1 MKIIRFHHILFQK
14 FRFIG
19 MLLLCLLFLGTV
31 QAQKKEVKKIKASII
46 RLRVTDENDKAIPGA
61 QVVVGEGIIHTET
74 DEKGIVKF
82 SAFSTDFVTVSSP
95 GYENTVVLV
104 ESLSIDGAL
113 KLVKSKLL
121 MTSTDD
127 VPLPFMTLKK
137 RNTTGS
143 SAVLTGVQL
152 ERYPSTD
159 LRNALTG
166 LASGLDVV
174 ERYGTTGM
182 SAEEKLGVFGVQEK
196 VSLYMRGRS
205 PIFIID
211 DVPTDITEMQ
221 LDPQEIESATIIKDI
236 VAKTMFGPQAAD
248 GVIFIKTKRGKK
260 NERILNVNA
269 EYGVSQIDRFP
280 GFVSGSDYA
289 TLNNLAKT
297 NSGLTPNYSDA
308 AIARYALNDPYN
320 MYFPSNNFREMMLK
334 NQKSF
339 RRANVSSQG
348 GNDAVQYFANLAYDG
363 DGDIYKLGHTSSF
376 DRISTRAN
384 LDIKINDLI
393 KAQFSFYGGLTTR
406 SSPNYGYSS
415 SYGSDDSNDGTLDI
429 DEMNRL
435 LTDITTISPIAFP
448 IYANNDPTLKKPWYG
463 VNTSSFGNNPVG
475 RLVNNGY
482 YRETGRSGNT
492 SLALTYDLQNFLPG
506 LKSKTFVDFQAYN
519 LVRIGKAEDYI
530 AYNVTPIFSKAGA
543 DSTYTLT
550 KSHDGVDMPSQAKL
564 HDYYYQRFGVYETL
578 SYDKYFGDNSI
589 QSTLTYY
596 ISKTSMNGI
605 EEPRRQQNGVFSG
618 IYTYK
623 NKYSI
628 HGVANYAGTYS
639 FDKGKRYALF
649 PAIGIG
655 WVISDEKFMSNL
667 KFIDFL
673 KLRGE
678 TGRVGYDAN
687 TSPYLY
693 DTVLTYNTSG
703 TKFGPA
709 PTGYWFGSAE
719 DKTQYQTFPS
729 RTGNPDLTWETRK
742 EISAG
747 IEALM
752 FKRKLSVEVNYYNN
766 LRDGIITQLSNVLP
780 YTAGLSGAKP
790 YFNYN
795 KTRYM
800 GVESS
805 IQYTDKIGK
814 FGFSIGGSATTQQS
828 KIVKIDE
835 PIYRFPYQS
844 KLGQSANAYYGLTCI
859 GKFATDAEALVV
871 PQLYDAV
878 LHAGDLKYKDLNG
891 DGVVDDN
898 DIGKVG
904 DTSPKL
910 FYAVNAKFNY
920 KGFDLLV
927 IGTGRAWY
935 DIAMTNRYFWNGWG
949 DNNYSVF
956 VRDNIGGAYP
966 KLTYNQVA
974 NNFKASNFWLVKG
987 GFFKIQNVEF
997 AYTLPQKTA
1006 NTLAARGIRIFVR
1019 GANLLTVSKIK
1030 DVDPESIDS
1039 GITSYPLFKTFTAGL
1054 KVTF

>member
-1 MKIIRFHHILFQK
+1 MRFHHILFQK

-31 QAQKKEVKKIKASII
+31 QAQKKEVSKVKTNSIS
-46 RLRVTDENDKAIPGA
+46 LSVVDENGKAMPGA
-61 QVVVGEGIIHTET
+61 QVVVGEGVIHTET
-74 DEKGIVKF
+74 DAKGLVTFK
-82 SAFSTDFVTVSSP
+82 AFSTDFVTVSSP
-95 GYENTVVLV
+95 GYEKSVSLV
-104 ESLSIDGAL
+104 DNLLLDSSV

-137 RNTTGS
+137 RNITGS
-143 SAVLTGVQL
+143 SQVLTGAQL
-152 ERYPSTD
+152 EKYPSTD

-166 LASGLDVV
+166 LASGLDIV

-182 SAEEKLGVFGVQEK
+182 SAEEKLGNFGALEK

-221 LDPQEIESATIIKDI
+221 LDPQEIETATIIKDI

-248 GVIFIKTKRGKK
+248 GAIFIKTKRGKK
-260 NERILNVNA
+260 NEKILSVNA

-280 GFVSGSDYA
+280 GFVSGSEYA

-297 NSGLTPNYSDA
+297 NSGLTPNYSAA
-308 AIARYALNDPYN
+308 AISRYALNNPYD
-320 MYFPSNNFREMMLK
+320 MYFPSNNFKELMLK
-334 NQKSF
+334 DTKSF

-348 GNDAVQYFANLAYDG
+348 GNDAVQYFANVAYDG
-363 DGDIYKLGHTSSF
+363 DGDIYKIGHTSSF

-384 LDIKINDLI
+384 LDVRINDLI
-393 KAQFSFYGGLTTR
+393 KVQFSFYGGLTTR

-415 SYGSDDSNDGTLDI
+415 SFGADNSDDGTLDI

-435 LTDITTISPIAFP
+435 LTDVTTISPISFP
-448 IYANNDPTLKKPWYG
+448 IYANNDPLLKKPWYG
-463 VNTSSFGNNPVG
+463 VNTSSFANNPVA

-492 SLALTYDLQNFLPG
+492 SLALNYDLKNFLPG
-506 LKSKTFVDFQAYN
+506 LKSKTFVDFQAFN
-519 LVRIGKAEDYI
+519 MVRIGKAEDYI
-530 AYNVTPIFSKAGA
+530 AYNVTPIFSKVSGA

-564 HDYYYQRFGVYETL
+564 HDYYYQRFGVYQTF
-578 SYDKYFGDNSI
+578 SYDKDFGDHNL

-623 NKYSI
+623 DKYSI

-639 FDKGKRYALF
+639 FDKGKRYAMF

-655 WVISDEKFMSNL
+655 WVVSEEKFMSKL
-667 KFIDFL
+667 KFIDYL

-678 TGRVGYDAN
+678 TGRVGFDAN
-687 TSPYLY
+687 TSPYY
-693 DTVLTYNTSG
+693 YNTVLTYNTSG

-709 PTGYWFGSAE
+709 PTGYWFGLSE

-729 RTGNPDLTWETRK
+729 RQGNPDLTWETRK

-795 KTRYM
+795 KTRYS
-800 GVESS
+800 GIETTL
-805 IQYTDKIGK
+805 QYTDKIGK
-814 FGFSIGGSATTQQS
+814 VGVSFGGSATTQQS
-828 KIVKIDE
+828 EVVKLDE
-835 PIYRFPYQS
+835 PNYRFPYQS
-844 KLGQSANAYYGLTCI
+844 KVGQSANAYYGLTYI
-859 GKFATDAEALVV
+859 GKFETDADALVV

-878 LHAGDLKYKDLNG
+878 LHAGDLKYADLNG
-891 DGVVDDN
+891 DGVIDDN
-898 DIGKVG
+898 DIAKIG

-910 FYAVNAKFNY
+910 FYSVNAKFKY
-920 KGFDLLV
+920 KGFDLTLL
-927 IGTGRAWY
+927 GTGRAFF
-935 DIAMTNRYFWNGWG
+935 DVALTNRYFWNGWG
-949 DNNYSVF
+949 DNNYSNF

-966 KLTYNQVA
+966 RLTYNQVA
-974 NNFKASNFWLVKG
+974 NNFKGSNFWLTKG

-1030 DVDPESIDS
+1030 DVDPESIGS
-1039 GITSYPLFKTFTAGL
+1039 GIDSYPLFKTFTAGL

>member
-1 MKIIRFHHILFQK
+1 MRFHHILFQK

-31 QAQKKEVKKIKASII
+31 NAQKKEVKKVKASSIS
-46 RLRVTDENDKAIPGA
+46 LSVVDENGKAMPNA
-61 QVVVGEGIIHTET
+61 QVVVGEGVIHTET
-74 DEKGIVKF
+74 DTKGTVTFK
-82 SAFSTDFVTVSSP
+82 AFSSDFVSVSSP
-95 GYENTVVLV
+95 GYEKSVVLV
-104 ESLSIDGAL
+104 ENLLSDSNV
-113 KLVKSKLL
+113 KLVKSKFL
-121 MTSTDD
+121 MTSADD

-137 RNTTGS
+137 RNITGS
-143 SAVLTGVQL
+143 SVVLTGAQL
-152 ERYPSTD
+152 EKYPSTD

-174 ERYGTTGM
+174 ERFGTTGM
-182 SAEEKLGVFGVQEK
+182 SAEEKLGNFGALEK

-248 GVIFIKTKRGKK
+248 GAIFIKTKRGKK
-260 NERILNVNA
+260 NEKILNVNA

-289 TLNNLAKT
+289 TLNNLART
-297 NSGLTPNYSDA
+297 NSGLTPNYSA
-308 AIARYALNDPYN
+308 TAISRYAMNNPND
-320 MYFPSNNFREMMLK
+320 MFFPSNSFKEMMLK
-334 NQKSF
+334 DQKSF

-348 GNDAVQYFANLAYDG
+348 GNDAVQYYANLAYDG

-384 LDIKINDLI
+384 LDMRINDLI
-393 KAQFSFYGGLTTR
+393 KVQFSFYGGLTTR

-429 DEMNRL
+429 DEINRL
-435 LTDITTISPIAFP
+435 LTDVTTISPIAFP

-463 VNTSSFGNNPVG
+463 VNTSSFGNNPIA

-492 SLALTYDLQNFLPG
+492 SLAFLYDMKHFLPG

-530 AYNVTPIFSKAGA
+530 AYNVTPIFSKVGGA

-564 HDYYYQRFGVYETL
+564 HDYYYQRFGVYQTF
-578 SYDKYFGDNSI
+578 SYDKDFGNHSI

-596 ISKTSMNGI
+596 ISKTSLNGI

-639 FDKGKRYALF
+639 FDKGKRFGLF

-655 WVISDEKFMSNL
+655 WIVSEEKFMSNL
-667 KFIDFL
+667 KFIDYL

-678 TGRVGYDAN
+678 TGRVGYEAN
-687 TSPYLY
+687 TSPYY
-693 DTVLTYNTSG
+693 YNTVLTYNTSG

-709 PTGYWFGSAE
+709 PTGYWFGQSE
-719 DKTQYQTFPS
+719 DKSQYQTYSS

-747 IEALM
+747 IEAMM

-795 KTRYM
+795 KTRYS
-800 GVESS
+800 GIETTA
-805 IQYTDKIGK
+805 QYRDKIGK
-814 FGFSIGGSATTQQS
+814 VEFSFGGSATTQKS
-828 KIVKIDE
+828 EIVKIDE
-835 PIYRFPYQS
+835 PSYRFPYQS
-844 KLGQSANAYYGLTCI
+844 KVGQSANAYYGLLYI
-859 GKFATDAEALVV
+859 GKFETDADALVV

-878 LHAGDLKYKDLNG
+878 LHAGDLKYADLNS
-891 DGVVDDN
+891 DGVIDDN
-898 DIGKVG
+898 DIAKVG

-910 FYAVNAKFNY
+910 LYSVNANFSY
-920 KGFDLLV
+920 KEFDMTL
-927 IGTGRAWY
+927 IGTGRAMF

-949 DNNYSVF
+949 DNNYSNF
-956 VRDNIGGAYP
+956 VKDNIGGAYP
-966 KLTYNQVA
+966 RLTYNQVA
-974 NNFKASNFWLVKG
+974 NNFKASNFWLTKG
-987 GFFKIQNVEF
+987 GFFKLQNVEL

-1006 NTLAARGIRIFVR
+1006 NRLSARGIRIFVR
-1019 GANLLTVSKIK
+1019 GANLLTVTKIK
-1030 DVDPESIDS
+1030 DVDPESTGS
-1039 GITSYPLFKTFTAGL
+1039 GIDSYPLFKTFTAGL